1 MKKSIRITVIMIM
14 LLLGVSLTAT
24 SQSTP
29 KEYADKF
36 FNDYAEQSASIAL
49 DNLYSTNEWMTRK
62 TDAITNLKNQL
73 EGLDQDFVG
82 DYYGYELITQK
93 NLTSSYSLLSYLV
106 KFDRQPIRFTFHFY
120 KPADNWKVHSFQFDG
135 DIDAE
140 LDEASRIYLLDFWE

>member
-1 MKKSIRITVIMIM
+1 MKKSIRITGFMII
-14 LLLGVSLTAT
+14 LLLGILLTVN

-29 KEYADKF
+29 KEHAEKF
-36 FNDYAEQSASIAL
+36 FKDYTEQGASIAL
-49 DNLYSTNEWMTRK
+49 DNLYSTNEWMTGK

-120 KPADNWKVHSFQFDG
+120 KPDDKWKVHSFQFDG